1 MMAQPRSALRAV
13 VLPAPETK
21 LQDTPTRRL
30 LGELGHDVARAETP
44 DHAIE
49 LLSHDHTDLL
59 VVDVTNENQNTQLID
74 SLAMLPDDKRPVQ
87 VAIYTDA
94 ISARLRDFRRT
105 YAHSQVH
112 IFLRPLH
119 MHGLLGVL
127 RNMER
132 TDMVERAG
140 A

>member
-1 MMAQPRSALRAV
+1 MMAQLRTALRAV
-13 VLPAPETK
+13 VLPAPDASP
-21 LQDTPTRRL
+21 QDTPTRRL

-44 DHAIE
+44 DQAID
-49 LLSHDHTDLL
+49 LLNADHTDLL
-59 VVDVTNENQNTQLID
+59 VIDVTNENSNTALMD
-74 SLAMLPDDKRPVQ
+74 SLRDLPETKRPTQ

-94 ISARLRDFRRT
+94 ISLRLRDFRRS
-105 YAHSQVH
+105 YSPSQVH

-127 RNMER
+127 RNLER
-132 TDMVERAG
+132 NDMPQRAG

>member
-1 MMAQPRSALRAV
+1 MMAQPRTALRAV
-13 VLPAPETK
+13 VLPAPENQ

-30 LGELGHDVARAETP
+30 LGELGHDVTRADTP
-44 DHAIE
+44 GHALE
-49 LLSHDHTDLL
+49 LLALDHTDLL
-59 VVDVTNENQNTQLID
+59 VVDVTNENQNTQLIA
-74 SLAMLPDDKRPVQ
+74 SLSELPEGKRPIE

-94 ISARLRDFRRT
+94 INSQLRDFRRS
-105 YAHSQVH
+105 YAPSHVH

-127 RNMER
+127 RTMER
-132 TDMVERAG
+132 HDMPQKAG